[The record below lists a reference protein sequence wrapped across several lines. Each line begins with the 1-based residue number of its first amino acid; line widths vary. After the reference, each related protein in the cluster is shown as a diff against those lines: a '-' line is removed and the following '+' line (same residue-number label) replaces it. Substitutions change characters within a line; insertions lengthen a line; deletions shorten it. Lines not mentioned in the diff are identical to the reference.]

1 MENITIQKPEDFVI
15 CTGKQYSIKQFIN
28 FVTKDLNMQIKWKG
42 KGINE
47 KAFDKDGN
55 CIIECKKKYLRPAE
69 VDTLKGDVQKLRNYL
84 NWKPRHNIKSLI
96 KDMIEYEH
104 NSNNK

>member
-1 MENITIQKPEDFVI
+1 MLKEIGATQKIMFKQCGKYYNTRDLKTLL

-28 FVTKDLNMQIKWKG
+28 FVTKDLKMEIKWRG

-55 CIIECKKKYLRPAE
+55 CIIECKKIFKTRR
-69 VDTLKGDVQKLRNYL
+69 G
-84 NWKPRHNIKSLI
+84 
-96 KDMIEYEH
+96 
-104 NSNNK
+104 